1 MNEKKNSSFIV
12 DNWEDGRDEYLAKWE
27 IALLTTILFVTI
39 FGNSLVLFS
48 IYLRR
53 YRARKKLNRMYFFIM
68 YLSIADLLTGL
79 LDVLP
84 QLAWDITFRFQGGMV
99 LCKLV
104 KFFQPFGPYLSSYI
118 LTATAIDRYQAIC
131 HPLSYCSFT
140 SRKSKI
146 MIYCAWFLA
155 LILCIPQLFVFS
167 YQEITPGIWDC
178 WATFHIKFGERAY
191 VTWYSL
197 MVFLLPFVVLVY
209 TYVGICI
216 GVWQSNKMSGAA
228 DDRTY
233 VRSVS
238 GLARNRS
245 SFISKAMINT
255 VKQTIA
261 VITLYIITSIPFIGC
276 ELWVVWDPEASKS
289 SFATVFHSSLGRGVK
304 IRKTFSER
312 NGGPRP
318 IQSGMEQN
326 PERYPNELSRNESE
340 NESNDE
346 EYARS
351 PILLDLDENSK
362 QQELREMEHERD
374 RERQRQDIV
383 NHQETIL
390 PNVLSTADQHL
401 QDQLSQS
408 ASDDPTVIRRQSLRR
423 RWQDPNS
430 LEERQQTSDNVLI
443 IRVPEPEIIGGH
455 PQLEILHETNIKSV
469 QREPSQTEK
478 GEK

>member
-1 MNEKKNSSFIV
+1 
-12 DNWEDGRDEYLAKWE
+12 
-27 IALLTTILFVTI
+27 
-39 FGNSLVLFS
+39 
-48 IYLRR
+48 
-53 YRARKKLNRMYFFIM
+53 
-68 YLSIADLLTGL
+68 
-79 LDVLP
+79 
-84 QLAWDITFRFQGGMV
+84 MV
-99 LCKLV
+99 
-104 KFFQPFGPYLSSYI
+104 
-118 LTATAIDRYQAIC
+118 
-131 HPLSYCSFT
+131 
-140 SRKSKI
+140 
-146 MIYCAWFLA
+146 YCAWSLS

-167 YQEITPGIWDC
+167 YQEVTPGIWDC
-178 WATFHIKFGERAY
+178 WATFDIKFGERAY

-197 MVFLLPFVVLVY
+197 MVFLLPFIVLVY
-209 TYVGICI
+209 TYIGICV
-216 GVWQSNKMSGAA
+216 GVWQSNRMSGAA

-233 VRSVS
+233 IRSVS

-255 VKQTIA
+255 IRQTIA
-261 VITLYIITSIPFIGC
+261 VITLYVITSIPFIGC
-276 ELWVVWDPEASKS
+276 ELWAVWDPEASKS
-289 SFATVFHSSLGRGVK
+289 SFVNGPTFTILALLNSLTSCVNPWIYLSFNQELCVILMNYFCNRHEYYGHEIYCTNTNDTSTRTSLMSRISRYAGSDYSLVFHSSLGRGVK

-478 GEK
+478 AS